1 MKKVKLITLAALVA
15 ATSMTFTSCGGADEK
30 SDESKDKKGTEAT
43 NEGATAEVG
52 DTKAA
57 PVGNFDLETGLGN
70 VQQLVSSLEGGN
82 IVIDKT
88 NSADVLDYYNIV
100 DKYAEED
107 ADRFYGKSSF
117 AGYSISKSFSFYKNQ
132 LNNLNYDANFDEGN
146 DDKVIAESDAVYA
159 YLVEVFGKPE
169 SRKYPKWETDK
180 YEVSYSTYDNSYAVK
195 FESITVN
202 KYKQDRLDAVVE
214 GSAINNVTNLL
225 TAVTNG
231 TIVLNKTTTSEIGT
245 IANMVI
251 ESGYFNDEIQYV
263 DHNLSRRVS
272 SSNSIVSEINY
283 YIREDDPNYEN
294 KPTIEADLS
303 ALITTTLGADFVT
316 AGEVKTWNKDG
327 YTVTL
332 EDDYSINLTI
342 K

>member
-1 MKKVKLITLAALVA
+1 MKKVKLMTLAALVA
-15 ATSMTFTSCGGADEK
+15 ATSMIFTSCGGTDAK
-30 SDESKDKKGTEAT
+30 SDDSKDKKGTEAT
-43 NEGATAEVG
+43 NEGATAEG
-52 DTKAA
+52 EDTKAA

-82 IVIDKT
+82 IIIDKT
-88 NSADVLDYYNIV
+88 NSADVLDYYNVV

-117 AGYSISKSFSFYKNQ
+117 AGYNISKSFSFYKNQ

-146 DDKVIAESDAVYA
+146 DDKVIAESDAIYA

-180 YEVSYSTYDNSYAVK
+180 YEVSYSTYDYGYTVR
-195 FESITVN
+195 FESITID

-214 GSAINNVTNLL
+214 GNAINEVTNLL
-225 TAVTNG
+225 AALANG
-231 TIVLNKTTTSEIGT
+231 TIAPNKTSIADFGT
-245 IANMVI
+245 FANMEVK
-251 ESGYFNDEIQYV
+251 SYYSSDKIQYK
-263 DHNLSRRVS
+263 DHYVSRTIS
-272 SSNSIVSEINY
+272 SDNDIVTEISY
-283 YIREDDPNYEN
+283 YIGEDDPDYNNE
-294 KPTIEADLS
+294 PTVEEDLTT
-303 ALITTTLGADFVT
+303 LITTTLGSDYVT
-316 AGEVKTWNKDG
+316 AGKVKTWSKDG

-332 EDDYSINLTI
+332 EDEYSIDLKI